1 MSWIKNFFM
10 VALMMVSSV
19 HFVKIY
25 AKGSEGSIKCQQL
38 VLTGS
43 GNRIALSNTN
53 GVKAIENALD
63 IPQDAFRFSDF
74 IIASQ
79 ETGAVFGS
87 QGFNTYYHHLAKKNT
102 KVKRKSS
109 KLSKANFQSYAG
121 SREDLIRDEIAVE
134 IPSRHVSN
142 LEGYKIQFERFC
154 SIEITPD

>member
-10 VALMMVSSV
+10 VVLMMVSSV

-43 GNRIALSNTN
+43 GNRIALSNTS
-53 GVKAIENALD
+53 GVKAGENVLD
-63 IPQDAFRFSDF
+63 IPQVNLSDF
-74 IIASQ
+74 NIASQ
-79 ETGAVFGS
+79 ETGAVYGN
-87 QGFNTYYHHLAKKNT
+87 QGFDTYYHYSVKKNT
-102 KVKRKSS
+102 KVKRKSN

-121 SREDLIRDEIAVE
+121 SREDLIRDEITVG